1 MIVHDVQLRFVSSA
15 TTRITTLDEIFDQL
29 FQTYIL
35 IQNEKKKKYKKKKNG
50 KRKIKKTK
58 RPRFLIETPASLKI
72 GCFTSSYQVAFL
84 TNEEFEEL
92 LKKIMEFVPPQN
104 E

>member
-1 MIVHDVQLRFVSSA
+1 MHDVQLRFVSSA
-15 TTRITTLDEIFDQL
+15 TTRITTLDEICDQL

-35 IQNEKKKKYKKKKNG
+35 IKNEKNNNKNTQKKND

-72 GCFTSSYQVAFL
+72 GCCIAL
-84 TNEEFEEL
+84 
-92 LKKIMEFVPPQN
+92 
-104 E
+104 

>member
-1 MIVHDVQLRFVSSA
+1 MHDVQLRFVSSA
-15 TTRITTLDEIFDQL
+15 TTRITTLDEICDQL

-35 IQNEKKKKYKKKKNG
+35 IKNEKNNNKKKKKND

-72 GCFTSSYQVAFL
+72 GCCIAL
-84 TNEEFEEL
+84 
-92 LKKIMEFVPPQN
+92 
-104 E
+104 